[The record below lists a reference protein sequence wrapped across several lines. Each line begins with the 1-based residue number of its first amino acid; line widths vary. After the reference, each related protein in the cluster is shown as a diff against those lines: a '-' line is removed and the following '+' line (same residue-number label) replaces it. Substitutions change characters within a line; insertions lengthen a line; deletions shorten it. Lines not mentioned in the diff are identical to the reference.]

1 MTNTKC
7 FYRMVIPSIASML
20 VSALYFVVDGIFIG
34 RGVGPTGLAA
44 VNIAVPFIT
53 IVFAVSMLITVGGAT
68 ITSIRF
74 GEGNK
79 EGANNAFRVSMK
91 MVTVFAGFMTLLSFL
106 FSEQIARIL
115 GASDI
120 LLNDTANYLK
130 YFILFA
136 IFSSGSMLL
145 STFVRNDGNPK
156 LSFWGMLTGA
166 VSNIFFDWLFIFP
179 LQMGIIGA
187 AVASGLGQVLACAVL
202 LTHFFRKKGELH
214 FGKSKQE
221 VGLKR
226 EIIYRGLPEFVT
238 QMSQPVTI
246 FCYNLIVIKMFGEIG
261 VSAWAVVSYLVIIT
275 LAIFLGVSQG
285 IQPLIS
291 RSFGEGDYEKE
302 RFFFV
307 KGIKVNLILSVAVN
321 IIMLICGVF
330 VISIFNSDAQLIE
343 IAYNSIIIYGISFIF
358 ASVNIIYTTYYLST
372 KQTKKA
378 MIISILRSFV
388 FNSIFIFLIPAL
400 FGVKGVWVGI
410 IIAEVLVM
418 LIAFML
424 TKQNS
429 TKVIGIV
436 STATKS

>member
-1 MTNTKC
+1 MTNTKY
-7 FYRMVIPSIASML
+7 FYRMVIPSIGSAL
-20 VSALYFVVDGIFIG
+20 VIALYFVVDGIFVG
-34 RGVGPTGLAA
+34 RGVGSNGLAA

-53 IVFAVSMLITVGGAT
+53 ILTAVSMMITMGGAT

-74 GEGNK
+74 GEGDK
-79 EGANNAFRVSMK
+79 EGANNAFRASIK
-91 MVTVFAGFMTLLSFL
+91 MVAVFAGFMTLLSFF

-130 YFILFA
+130 YYILFG
-136 IFSSGSMLL
+136 IFFCGSMML
-145 STFVRNDGNPK
+145 SAFVRNDGNPK

-166 VSNIFFDWLFIFP
+166 VSNVFLDWLFIFP

-187 AVASGLGQVLACAVL
+187 AVASGLGQVLACVVL
-202 LTHFFRKKGELH
+202 LTHFFKKKGELH

-221 VGLKR
+221 IGLKR
-226 EIIYRGLPEFVT
+226 EIIHRGLPEFVT

-246 FCYNLIVIKMFGEIG
+246 FCYNLIIIKMFGEIG
-261 VSAWAVVSYLVIIT
+261 VSAFAVVSYLVIIT
-275 LAIFLGVSQG
+275 LAIFIGVSQG

-307 KGIKVNLILSVAVN
+307 KGIRVNLILSVAVN

-330 VISIFNSDAQLIE
+330 IISIFNSDTQLID
-343 IAYNSIIIYGISFIF
+343 IAYNSITIYGVSFIF

-372 KQTKKA
+372 KQTRKA

-388 FNSIFIFLIPAL
+388 LNSIFIFLTPAL
-400 FGVKGVWVGI
+400 FGVKGVWVGV

-418 LIAFML
+418 VIAFML
-424 TKQNS
+424 AKQKS
-429 TKVIGIV
+429 AKIIGV
-436 STATKS
+436 VYEK